1 MKSTKLLLAPFAIFI
16 ITSMLLTASGGS
28 TTEEAAPE
36 EAAPK
41 TEGVQVGI
49 VLPTKNE
56 PRWIQ
61 DEARFE

>member
-1 MKSTKLLLAPFAIFI
+1 MKSTKLLLALFANFI
-16 ITSMLLTASGGS
+16 ITSMLLTASGGA
-28 TTEEAAPE
+28 TTE

-49 VLPTKNE
+49 DLPTKNQ